1 MQPES
6 LARVMNEQT
15 TFRLF
20 RCKDGCFHLEW
31 KYFGIVHMTLFHLLR
46 VYEQLLKAVQ
56 QPQPEQRDTRVHV
69 ACNDDVELKLTDSE
83 ARALISQVE
92 SMVHGQI
99 LPGISRSL
107 GYVM

>member
-6 LARVMNEQT
+6 LSRVTKEQT

-31 KYFGIVHMTLFHLLR
+31 KYFGIVHMTLLHLR

-83 ARALISQVE
+83 ARALISRWKAWFTGRFFPASV
-92 SMVHGQI
+92 V
-99 LPGISRSL
+99 LL
-107 GYVM
+107 VM

>member
-1 MQPES
+1 
-6 LARVMNEQT
+6 
-15 TFRLF
+15 
-20 RCKDGCFHLEW
+20 
-31 KYFGIVHMTLFHLLR
+31 MTLLHLR

-107 GYVM
+107 VYVMYQHLSGDLRSKIIVFRPCKSRHNTVT